1 LRFDVFFLLLH
12 SLAVDQITSFL
23 SFLPT
28 MERYGNTSTYNVEN
42 VLSKNITGSE
52 YWRKTASKLATV
64 EVREE

>member
-1 LRFDVFFLLLH
+1 
-12 SLAVDQITSFL
+12 
-23 SFLPT
+23 